1 MGGSIMIQAHNYKA
15 GISYSVKELRS
26 YHASSTPT
34 NVQASQLLVA
44 YIFYSVL
51 RDTGKIKKIQA

>member
-1 MGGSIMIQAHNYKA
+1 MIQAHNYKA